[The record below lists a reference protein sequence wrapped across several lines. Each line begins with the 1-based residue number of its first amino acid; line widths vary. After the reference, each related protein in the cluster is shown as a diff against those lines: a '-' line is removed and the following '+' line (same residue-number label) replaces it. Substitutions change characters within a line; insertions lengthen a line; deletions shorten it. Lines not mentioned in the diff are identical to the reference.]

1 MRDFDPSEL
10 EMQDQYKLMSGSVIP
25 RPIGLITTLGPDG
38 PNAAPFS
45 FFNCIGVEPPMLIFS
60 VSPREGAIKDTIQ
73 NLRDTPEFVAH
84 IVGSYQRDPMN
95 VCAIDFPRGTSEI
108 EQAGW
113 TTLPSQKVKPPR
125 IAECKV
131 QFEGKVMEIKEMGR
145 VPYYLVI
152 GEVVMIHMDESIV
165 NDRLH
170 VDAEELDALGRLAGN
185 GGYCRI
191 TDRFFMPFIGA
202 EGFKPKEG
210 MEAEKVEAEAK
221 AED

>member
-1 MRDFDPSEL
+1 MREFDPSKL
-10 EMQDQYKLMSGSVIP
+10 EMQDQYKLMSGAVIP
-25 RPIGLITTLGPDG
+25 RPIGLITTIGPDG

-60 VSPREGAIKDTIQ
+60 VSPREGAIKDTIE
-73 NLRDTPEFVAH
+73 NLRETPEFVAH
-84 IVGSYQRDPMN
+84 IVGSSQRDPMN
-95 VCAIDFPRGTSEI
+95 VCAVDFPRGVSEI

-113 TTLPSQKVKPPR
+113 TTIPSVKVKPPR

-131 QFEGKVMEIKEMGR
+131 QFEGKVMEIKPMGR

-170 VDAEELDALGRLAGN
+170 VDPGELDALGRLAGN

-191 TDRFFMPFIGA
+191 TDRFVMPFLGA

-210 MEAEKVEAEAK
+210 MQAEKVETG
-221 AED
+221 D